1 LADLYGTLHSAAFS
15 DSVDYSNDVDAD
27 ADRAHA
33 LNLSRSLAEVKIVGT
48 DMVRQ
53 LADTVTSR
61 ILLFKALAIEGGA
74 KSVSLDT
81 SDMLNEYLYMLERLM
96 ANDLGIPV
104 STKLEESDSVIN
116 VMSEASAILE
126 HKRYLRQRVN
136 DAMKKVNRED

>member
-1 LADLYGTLHSAAFS
+1 
-15 DSVDYSNDVDAD
+15 
-27 ADRAHA
+27 
-33 LNLSRSLAEVKIVGT
+33 
-48 DMVRQ
+48 MVRQ

-61 ILLFKALAIEGGA
+61 ILLFKAQAIEGGA

-104 STKLEESDSVIN
+104 ITKLEESDSVIN
-116 VMSEASAILE
+116 AMYEASTILE
-126 HKRYLRQRVN
+126 HNRYIKQRVN